1 MRNYVLAAL
10 SLVALP
16 ALGQDVGNSPATY
29 PERNFSV
36 GLFGTYKVVGLQAD
50 YRFANRWGVKVAGA
64 RQFDYDR
71 QNEYGLAGI
80 GLLTYYLPTNSKVV
94 EPLVGLGAVRSL
106 YHWELAG
113 QSGAVTDWNVG
124 GGFGT
129 NFRFSQRFKTGLNVL
144 LVNGFRA
151 EYSYGA
157 GDMIVTG
164 RRVVVFPALTL
175 DVLL

>member
-1 MRNYVLAAL
+1 MRNYLLAIL
-10 SLVALP
+10 SLTSVS
-16 ALGQDVGNSPATY
+16 ALGQEVGSNSATY
-29 PERNFSV
+29 PERKCSV
-36 GLFGTYKVVGLQAD
+36 GLLGTYKAVGLQAD

-71 QNEYGLAGI
+71 KSEYGLAGI
-80 GLLTYYLPTNSKVV
+80 GLLTYYLPTTSKVV
-94 EPLVGLGAVRSL
+94 EPLIGLGAVRSS
-106 YHWELAG
+106 YHWALAG
-113 QSGAVTDWNVG
+113 QSGTVTDWNVG

-129 NFRFSQRFKTGLNVL
+129 NFRFSERFKTGLNVL

-157 GDMIVTG
+157 GEMVVTG
-164 RRVVVFPALTL
+164 RRLVVFPVLTL